1 MQRARR
7 QRTALS
13 HTTSS
18 TPSAQSS
25 LAPSPHD
32 TSISNG
38 AAAAREFGSP
48 SNAAVDPPATEVLLS
63 PAGTFVNDQT
73 VDAEPEGRP
82 ERHRQL
88 AITIRQRIESRL
100 GGRVRELF
108 VRIRGDTIVLEGKCS
123 TYYSKLLAHHAAL
136 GVLEDEHLE
145 NAILVEVPR

>member
-1 MQRARR
+1 MRRASR
-7 QRTALS
+7 QRRALAR
-13 HTTSS
+13 TTSS

-25 LAPSPHD
+25 LAPSPPA
-32 TSISNG
+32 SSLSNG
-38 AAAAREFGSP
+38 AASAREFGNP
-48 SNAAVDPPATEVLLS
+48 PTGAVDPPATAVVIS

-73 VDAEPEGRP
+73 AKTEPDGRP

-108 VRIRGDTIVLEGKCS
+108 VRIKGDTILLEGKCS
-123 TYYSKLLAHHAAL
+123 TYYTKQLAQHAAL